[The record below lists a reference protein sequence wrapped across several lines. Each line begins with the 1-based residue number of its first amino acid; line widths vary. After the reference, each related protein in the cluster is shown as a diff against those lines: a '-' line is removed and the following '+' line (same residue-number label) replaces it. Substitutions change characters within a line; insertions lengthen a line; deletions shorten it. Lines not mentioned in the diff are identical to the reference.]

1 MLPAAMEVILTRDL
15 SILPNSLAKS
25 VANAASK
32 VLRAS
37 VPALIELM
45 SLSRESVDATL
56 FVGGGGG
63 GVGVDGVGVGVDGV
77 GVGVDGVGVGVG
89 VVVPARYEGPC
100 ETRSTR
106 TWMELQICCCRVPAY

>member
-1 MLPAAMEVILTRDL
+1 MTRDL

-77 GVGVDGVGVGVG
+77 GVGVG
-89 VVVPARYEGPC
+89 VVVLDVSSLSQSEQFDRE
-100 ETRSTR
+100 SS
-106 TWMELQICCCRVPAY
+106 ELITGS